1 MGYITSVL
9 IRYERIGKYHHNYVL
24 FFCKD
29 MDKTMNLMLFCW
41 ILVCFNMF
49 LVNICKRCYYLA
61 TGALTSCA
69 RFCVVERCRKKPHS
83 RAVPASLIY
92 IRKIYLTTIL
102 YSRLRHLPHS
112 WVEYMRTYTFLQ
124 LILHKSHTINLS
136 NLLAL
141 LSHKLYSNFLLA
153 LNKLWRNGIINGLK
167 LRSTPAM
174 TVVHA
179 AKQLVVDINI
189 KLTCTPL
196 ILSPRT

>member
-141 LSHKLYSNFLLA
+141 VSHKLHREFNKQVQNYKMFL
-153 LNKLWRNGIINGLK
+153 KMRYFG
-167 LRSTPAM
+167 
-174 TVVHA
+174 
-179 AKQLVVDINI
+179 
-189 KLTCTPL
+189 
-196 ILSPRT
+196 